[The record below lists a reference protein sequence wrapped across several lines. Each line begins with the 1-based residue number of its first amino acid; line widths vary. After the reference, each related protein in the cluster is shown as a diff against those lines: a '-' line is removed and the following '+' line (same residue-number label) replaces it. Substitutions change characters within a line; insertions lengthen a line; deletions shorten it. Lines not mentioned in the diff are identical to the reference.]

1 MPKEA
6 RFSINFIRNIIY
18 YSAGLGKDI
27 ASLCKEA
34 NFPPERLATPD
45 EMVSGTVVERVWQTA
60 IARVGDPELGL
71 HIGEALQPSSLGLI
85 GFVMLGCT
93 MLGSALDKLARY
105 WDLMSN
111 ATSIRFR
118 DDGRIAVLELVVH
131 DLPGNFLL
139 WNRHPVESSLSA
151 ATGLIRA
158 LTGRQLLLSDAASTY
173 APPANMREYERI
185 FGRRPRFNAEANLI
199 SFPVEALSWP
209 VLHSTPGL
217 LEQFEGQIRKRLN
230 ANPSTTCDRVRTVLA
245 KSLRGNVPDLA
256 AVAKALLMSERALQ
270 RELQKEGT
278 TFRQVLDELRQD
290 LALEYL
296 RDSRQHSIT
305 DISFLLGFSEPS
317 VLHRYFRR
325 WMGMTPQQYRLLNST
340 GATATEYDP
349 T

>member
-6 RFSINFIRNIIY
+6 QFSINFIRNIVY

-27 ASLCKEA
+27 VALCKEA

-45 EMVSGTVVERVWQTA
+45 EMVSGAVVERVWQTA

-71 HIGEALQPSSLGLI
+71 HIGEALQPTALGLI
-85 GFVMLGCT
+85 GFVMLSCT
-93 MLGSALDKLARY
+93 TLGAALDKLARY
-105 WDLMSN
+105 WNLMSN

-118 DDGRIAVLELVVH
+118 NDGRIAVLELVVH

-151 ATGLIRA
+151 TTGLTRA
-158 LTGRQLLLSDAASTY
+158 LAGRQLPLSDAASTY
-173 APPANMREYERI
+173 PPPAQTREYERI
-185 FGRRPRFNAEANLI
+185 LGRRPRFNAEANLI
-199 SFPVEALSWP
+199 SFPTEALSWP
-209 VLHSTPGL
+209 VLHSNPGL
-217 LEQFEGQIRKRLN
+217 LEQFEGQIRKLLDS
-230 ANPSTTCDRVRTVLA
+230 NPGTSADRVRTVLA
-245 KSLRGNVPDLA
+245 KSLRGDVPDLT

-270 RELQKEGT
+270 RDLQIEGT
-278 TFRQVLDELRQD
+278 TFRQVLDDLRRD
-290 LALEYL
+290 LAVEYL
-296 RDSRQHSIT
+296 RDSRHHSIT

-325 WMGMTPQQYRLLNST
+325 WMGITPQEYRRLHSS
-340 GATATEYDP
+340 GAAAPQHDP